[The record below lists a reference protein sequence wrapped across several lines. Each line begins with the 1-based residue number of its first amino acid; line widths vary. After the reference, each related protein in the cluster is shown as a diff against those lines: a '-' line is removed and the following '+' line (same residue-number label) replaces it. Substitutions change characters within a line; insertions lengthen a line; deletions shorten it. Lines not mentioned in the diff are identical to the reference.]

1 MAQADGRIVIETSL
15 DTSNLTQGAKR
26 IDAACKSAARSAGLI
41 GERAQIAAAKAVAA
55 YNRQADAVEQQS
67 RKVDAL
73 REKLAQMEKNP
84 VKAVESAGLSFAIDE
99 VARLEAEL
107 GKASEKKQAF
117 LEGGGTAGS
126 RQFAAM
132 EQQIKRIRKDLAAAQ
147 ENKRILEEDNG
158 NASQNTAPVAEALTA
173 EQKKLDRMN
182 EQLQIAGMSL
192 ARVANA
198 MQQAT
203 EATGKYG
210 AALEKTAQSQKDVPG
225 KDTDKKMN
233 DFGGALKKGIKSLL
247 KYGLSIRSLY
257 MLFRKLRTA
266 IAEGIKNLAQF
277 SSETNAN
284 MSAIKSSLTQVKNS
298 LATAF
303 QPILTAVAPALTK
316 LCNLLS
322 QAVTYIGMLFT
333 ALSGGTKFTKAIA
346 IQEDYAKSLQG
357 TSAAAKEAQQQLS
370 GLDEINTWQDNS
382 GGGGGSGVNPA
393 DMFETVDIDSKI
405 SGIADK
411 IKAAFAPLAGFIR
424 DNFVEPTK
432 KWFAQLNF
440 EPLISSA
447 KEVWQ
452 SLQPVLSAIGNL
464 LSTLWNEFL
473 LPIIQ
478 WVLEELVPASNQLT
492 ATLFQLIGSVLRPL
506 IDGIRALWEGLQPVI
521 QWVKDVVLMVLEET
535 SYLFSSLASVF
546 EEKGDK
552 IVQIFDGIGKSIS
565 MMWQIVGPVF
575 ALLKDVVGAVFHFI
589 SDIVSTVIGYIID
602 VFAGLTEFLAGV
614 FTGDWERA
622 WNGIKSIFV
631 GWWDAIKG
639 LLRSVRDFVANIFKA
654 TIKSVVD
661 SVEGLVTTVAGFAG
675 KGKDLVLNTFQQI
688 KAKIISILVSIA
700 NAMKKPINAIIGA
713 INGMISGVCS
723 GINAMIR
730 ALNKLSFDVPD
741 WVPLI
746 GGKKFGLNIREVT
759 APQIP
764 LLATGAVIPP
774 NAPFAAV
781 LGDQRHGNNI
791 ETPEA
796 LLRQVVREESGGS
809 AVYQFVAQLNRRT
822 IFQEMIDEAK
832 LRQASSGVNPF
843 LLGRV

>member
-225 KDTDKKMN
+225 KDTDKKMS

-575 ALLKDVVGAVFHFI
+575 TLLKDVVGAVFHFI

-614 FTGDWERA
+614 FTGDWDRA

-639 LLRSVRDFVANIFKA
+639 LLRGVRDFVANIFKA

>member
-1 MAQADGRIVIETSL
+1 MAQADGRIVIGTSL

-26 IDAACKSAARSAGLI
+26 INAACKSAAQSASLI
-41 GERAQIAAAKAVAA
+41 GDKTQIAMAKAVAA
-55 YNRQADAVEQQS
+55 FTRQNAAVEQQAK
-67 RKVDAL
+67 KVAAL
-73 REKLAQMEKNP
+73 REKLDQMKNTP
-84 VKAVESAGLSFAIDE
+84 VKADEYKAVSDE
-99 VARLEAEL
+99 VTRLDVEL
-107 GKASEKKQAF
+107 TKAIEKKQAF
-117 LEGGGTAGS
+117 VNGGGGQGS
-126 RQFAAM
+126 KQFAAM
-132 EQQIKRIRKDLAAAQ
+132 ERQIEQIRADLVAAQ
-147 ENKRILEEDNG
+147 NDKKRMEDFG
-158 NASQNTAPVAEALTA
+158 NAYVPQDTAPVAEKLTA
-173 EQKKLDRMN
+173 EQGKLDRMN
-182 EQLQIAGMSL
+182 EQLRITEMSL

-198 MQQAT
+198 TQQT
-203 EATGKYG
+203 TTATGEYG
-210 AALEKTAQSQKDVPG
+210 AALDKTAQSQQEVPG
-225 KDTDKKMN
+225 KDTDKKMS

-614 FTGDWERA
+614 FTGDWDRA

-639 LLRSVRDFVANIFKA
+639 LLRGVRDFVANIFKA

-675 KGKDLVLNTFQQI
+675 KGKDLVVNTFQQI

>member
-26 IDAACKSAARSAGLI
+26 IDSACKSAANSAGLI
-41 GERAQIAAAKAVAA
+41 GEKAQIAAAKAVAA
-55 YNRQADAVEQQS
+55 YNRQTDAVEQQS

-73 REKLAQMEKNP
+73 REKLAQMEKKP
-84 VKAVESAGLSFAIDE
+84 IKAEEYKAVADE

-107 GKASEKKQAF
+107 GEASEKKQAF
-117 LEGGGTAGS
+117 LDGGGTTGS

-132 EQQIKRIRKDLAAAQ
+132 EQQIEQIRADLVAAQ
-147 ENKRILEEDNG
+147 NDKKRMEDFG
-158 NASQNTAPVAEALTA
+158 NAYVPQDTAPVTEKLAA
-173 EQKKLDRMN
+173 EQGKLDRMN
-182 EQLQIAGMSL
+182 EQLRITEMSL

-198 MQQAT
+198 TQQTAT
-203 EATGKYG
+203 ATGEYG
-210 AALEKTAQSQKDVPG
+210 AELDKAAQSQKDVPG

-247 KYGLSIRSLY
+247 KYGLGIRSLY

-266 IAEGIKNLAQF
+266 VTEGIKNLAQF

-382 GGGGGSGVNPA
+382 GGGGGSSGVSPS
-393 DMFETVDIDSKI
+393 DMFETVEIGNEI
-405 SGIADK
+405 AGIAEK
-411 IKAAFAPLAGFIR
+411 IRTAFAPFIGFIR
-424 DNFVEPTK
+424 DNFITPTQEWLATLDLSK
-432 KWFAQLNF
+432 VQQAFQTLG
-440 EPLISSA
+440 SG
-447 KEVWQ
+447 
-452 SLQPVLSAIGNL
+452 VLSFLRPIGAL
-464 LSTLWNEFL
+464 LANIYNEIL
-473 LPIIQ
+473 LPAGKWIIEELYPKLAEVFASIGGFVEAFLTPVIAGITDL
-478 WVLEELVPASNQLT
+478 WEALSPLVDWVADTVLELLDDAGQSFDDLAALFDEKGGEIQEIFKGIGEIVAAVWKVVGPILNVAKNLV
-492 ATLFQLIGSVLRPL
+492 R
-506 IDGIRALWEGLQPVI
+506 
-521 QWVKDVVLMVLEET
+521 
-535 SYLFSSLASVF
+535 SVF
-546 EEKGDK
+546 GF
-552 IVQIFDGIGKSIS
+552 INRY
-565 MMWQIVGPVF
+565 
-575 ALLKDVVGAVFHFI
+575 VVAVIGAVIDILRGLVNFI
-589 SDIVSTVIGYIID
+589 
-602 VFAGLTEFLAGV
+602 AGV
-614 FTGDWERA
+614 FTGDWSRA
-622 WNGIKSIFV
+622 WEGLKQIV
-631 GWWDAIKG
+631 DGWWTGFKKVLNVIIGGINSLVSGVIKG
-639 LLRSVRDFVANIFKA
+639 LNY
-654 TIKSVVD
+654 
-661 SVEGLVTTVAGFAG
+661 
-675 KGKDLVLNTFQQI
+675 
-688 KAKIISILVSIA
+688 
-700 NAMKKPINAIIGA
+700 
-713 INGMISGVCS
+713 
-723 GINAMIR
+723 MIR

-746 GGKKFGLNIREVT
+746 GGKKFGLNIREVA

-791 ETPEA
+791 ETPES

-843 LLGRV
+843 LLGRT

>member
-15 DTSNLTQGAKR
+15 ETGNLAQGAKR
-26 IDAACKSAARSAGLI
+26 IDAACKSAARSAGII
-41 GERAQIAAAKAVAA
+41 GEKAQIAAAKAVAA

-84 VKAVESAGLSFAIDE
+84 VKTVESAGLSFAIDE

-147 ENKRILEEDNG
+147 ENKRILEEDDG
-158 NASQNTAPVAEALTA
+158 NASQNTAPVAEKLTA

-182 EQLQIAGMSL
+182 EQFQIAGMSL

-203 EATGKYG
+203 AATGKYG

-247 KYGLSIRSLY
+247 KYGLGIRSLY

-266 IAEGIKNLAQF
+266 VTEGIKNLAQF

-432 KWFAQLNF
+432 KWIAQLNF

-452 SLQPVLSAIGNL
+452 RLQPVLSAIGNL

-759 APQIP
+759 APRIP

>member
-15 DTSNLTQGAKR
+15 ETGNLAQGAKR
-26 IDAACKSAARSAGLI
+26 IDAACKSAARSAGII
-41 GERAQIAAAKAVAA
+41 GEKAQIAAAKAVAA

-107 GKASEKKQAF
+107 GKASKKKQAF
-117 LEGGGTAGS
+117 LDGGGTAGS

-132 EQQIKRIRKDLAAAQ
+132 EQQIKRIRKDLAGAQ

-158 NASQNTAPVAEALTA
+158 NASQNTAPVAEKLTA

-203 EATGKYG
+203 AATGKYG
-210 AALEKTAQSQKDVPG
+210 AELDKAAQSQKDVPG

-247 KYGLSIRSLY
+247 KYGLGIRSLY

-266 IAEGIKNLAQF
+266 VTEGIKNLAQF

-333 ALSGGTKFTKAIA
+333 ALSGGKKFTKAIA
-346 IQEDYAKSLQG
+346 VQEDYAKSLQG

-382 GGGGGSGVNPA
+382 SGGGGSGVNPA

-432 KWFAQLNF
+432 KWIAQLNF

-575 ALLKDVVGAVFHFI
+575 VLLKDVVGAVFHFI

-843 LLGRV
+843 LLGRT